1 MKPKRHW
8 RLANKNFLHASE
20 KYPQGWQYRPRL
32 NEISTLAPTEFA
44 RSIETDFFNTISPKQ
59 PGWSNQFVKCAS
71 RINRNALCAFSMNIQ
86 DIHAFVAV
94 AETGSVNRAAARLNL
109 TQPATTRRI
118 QNFEAAIGGDP
129 LFDRS
134 VKPAILTA
142 HGNHVLE
149 HCRRVLIAV
158 AELEACATSS
168 AHPAGELRV
177 GVAHGLGE
185 MVLTTPLDALW
196 RSFPRIRMQVSS
208 NWSIGLIEDVRSG
221 AIDCAVGL
229 LTDAHAVPAGLQRLS
244 LGEERVV
251 VVSSSARASA
261 RRDGSPWR
269 LRDLTEE
276 GWFLNPRGCGCRAAL
291 ERAFDR
297 HNLPIRVA
305 AEVFGED
312 LQLSLL
318 AHSGGLGLVPYR
330 QFDRNPHSAQL
341 RALDVADFQISA
353 TVTLI
358 RNVVP
363 GRFDPA
369 IELLAQELRAKLDD
383 KDTA

>member
-1 MKPKRHW
+1 
-8 RLANKNFLHASE
+8 
-20 KYPQGWQYRPRL
+20 
-32 NEISTLAPTEFA
+32 
-44 RSIETDFFNTISPKQ
+44 
-59 PGWSNQFVKCAS
+59 
-71 RINRNALCAFSMNIQ
+71 MNIQ
-86 DIHAFVAV
+86 DIQAFVAV
-94 AETGSVNRAAARLNL
+94 AEMGSVNRAALRLNL
-109 TQPATTRRI
+109 TQPAATRRI
-118 QNFEAAIGGDP
+118 QNFEAALGGDP

-142 HGNHVLE
+142 YGYHVLE
-149 HCRRVLIAV
+149 HCRRVLVAV
-158 AELEACATSS
+158 AELEACATS
-168 AHPAGELRV
+168 ATNPAGELRI

-185 MVLTTPLDALW
+185 MVLTSPLDAVR

-208 NWSIGLIEDVRSG
+208 NWSTSLIEEVRGG

-229 LTDAHAVPAGLQRLS
+229 LTDTHTVPASLQGLS
-244 LGEERVV
+244 LGGERVV
-251 VVSSSARASA
+251 IVSSSSKALA

-269 LRDLTEE
+269 LRDLAEE

-297 HNLPIRVA
+297 HNLAIQVA

-330 QFDRNPHSAQL
+330 QFDRSPH
-341 RALDVADFQISA
+341 RAHLHALNVADFQISA
-353 TVTLI
+353 AVTLI
-358 RNVVP
+358 RNAVP

-369 IELLAQELRAKLDD
+369 IELLATELRAKLDD
-383 KDTA
+383 KTIA